1 MSSLWVYLGA
11 SPLLWL
17 LLTLGAYLLDVRVQ
31 RRLGGSPRPTT
42 GE

>member
-17 LLTLGAYLLDVRVQ
+17 LLTVGIYVLALRLQ
-31 RRLGGSPRPTT
+31 RAAGGTPWLNPV
-42 GE
+42 